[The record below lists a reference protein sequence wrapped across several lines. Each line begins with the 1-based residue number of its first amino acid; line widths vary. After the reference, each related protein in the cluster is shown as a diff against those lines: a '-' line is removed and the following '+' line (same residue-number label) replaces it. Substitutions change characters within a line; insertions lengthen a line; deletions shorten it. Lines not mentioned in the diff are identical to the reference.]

1 MVEPKVVEKV
11 DEIKKVP
18 QVVAPVAQPEKL
30 VEQKVKKGKKKE
42 AESEEEYY
50 DSEDSDDK

>member
-1 MVEPKVVEKV
+1 MVEPKVVEKEV
-11 DEIKKVP
+11 EMKKVP